1 MEKMFQQEEKE
12 RPLQCEKVVEE
23 KQEAKVMKNKFL
35 KHTIENPQLNQY
47 WYSAHTISVLVK
59 VRFLLLTNKTNHFCL
74 CYYSGL
80 DVSCLLSQV

>member
-12 RPLQCEKVVEE
+12 RSLSCEQVVEE
-23 KQEAKVMKNKFL
+23 KQEAMVMKNRFL

-59 VRFLLLTNKTNHFCL
+59 VRFLLLTSKTNNVRL
-74 CYYSGL
+74 C
-80 DVSCLLSQV
+80 